1 MKVNPTEAAATVLT
15 SVAGEIQARH
25 SIQMELMKDGLQAQ
39 ARIAEMLMKSG
50 VGENVDLHV

>member
-15 SVAGEIQARH
+15 SVAGEILARH